1 MEGDVSIKSDSFG
14 RVFLTKEDAQKF
26 KSQVTYGRPKAA
38 AVETV
43 KRGLKL
49 AEQFENTGKV
59 SFKIKVP
66 A

>member
-1 MEGDVSIKSDSFG
+1 MSIKSDSFG
-14 RVFLTKEDAQKF
+14 RVVLTKDDAKKF
-26 KSQVTYGRPKAA
+26 KSQVTYGRPSPA
-38 AVETV
+38 AVASV

-49 AEQFENTGKV
+49 ASEFDSTGKV